1 MLASLTKI
9 IFVLF
14 ALTAL
19 VACAQHVRNS
29 GSSGLASKPDGAL
42 RVATHNVHYI
52 WLGKD
57 GGAWSVADWERRK
70 AAMDAAFKTIDADL
84 IAFQEMESFDFGS
97 DRNIN
102 LTRDWLTSQNPDY
115 ALAAHGPAET
125 IPPTQPIFYR
135 KDRLNMLD
143 QGWFFFSDTPDV
155 IYSRTFNGS
164 FPAFASWAMMQDRKS
179 GAQFYAINLHFEFKS
194 ATNRQL
200 SAALVAKRIAPWISE
215 GTPVILLGD
224 LNARE
229 GAKPLQILET
239 AGITFAPIKGATY
252 HLNRGANLFGAID
265 HIGVAN
271 GATPLSAPMVLRE
284 TFDGVWP
291 SDHYPVALDL
301 RLP

>member
-1 MLASLTKI
+1 MFAPMIKILLA
-9 IFVLF
+9 LF

-29 GSSGLASKPDGAL
+29 GSSEFASKPDGAL

-70 AAMDAAFKTIDADL
+70 AAMDAAFKTINADL
-84 IAFQEMESFDFGS
+84 IAFQEMESFDHGS

-102 LTRDWLTSQNPDY
+102 LTRDWLTAQNPDY
-115 ALAAHGPAET
+115 ALAAHGPADT
-125 IPPTQPIFYR
+125 FPPTQPIFYR
-135 KDRLNMLD
+135 KDRLNMLN

-164 FPAFASWAMMQDRKS
+164 FPAFASWALMQDRAS
-179 GAQFYAINLHFEFKS
+179 GTQFYAINLHFEFKS
-194 ATNRQL
+194 ASNRQK
-200 SAALVAKRIAPWISE
+200 SASLVAKRIAPWVKA

-224 LNARE
+224 LNARK
-229 GAKPLQILET
+229 GAKTLQILET
-239 AGITFAPIKGATY
+239 AGITFAPVQGSTY

-265 HIGVAN
+265 HIGLAN
-271 GATPLSAPMVLRE
+271 GPTAVNGPMVLRE

>member
-1 MLASLTKI
+1 MLASVAKI
-9 IFVLF
+9 ILAFF

-19 VACAQHVRNS
+19 VACAQHVRHSN
-29 GSSGLASKPDGAL
+29 GPQITPKPDGAL

-70 AAMDAAFKTIDADL
+70 AAMDAAFKTVNADL
-84 IAFQEMESFDFGS
+84 IAFQEMESFDRGG
-97 DRNIN
+97 DPNVN
-102 LTRDWLTSQNPDY
+102 LTRDWLTSQNPNY
-115 ALAAHGPAET
+115 ALAAHGPADEF
-125 IPPTQPIFYR
+125 PPTQPIFYR
-135 KDRLNMLD
+135 KDRLNMVD

-164 FPAFASWAMMQDRKS
+164 FPAFASWALMEDRAS
-179 GAQFYAINLHFEFKS
+179 GAKFYAINVHFEFKS
-194 ATNRQL
+194 ASNRQL
-200 SAALVAKRIAPWISE
+200 SAQLVAKRIAPWIKA

-224 LNARE
+224 LNARK
-229 GAKPLQILET
+229 GAKTLEILEA
-239 AGITFAPIKGATY
+239 AGLTFAPVKGSTY

-271 GATPLSAPMVLRE
+271 GLAPLNEPMVLRE